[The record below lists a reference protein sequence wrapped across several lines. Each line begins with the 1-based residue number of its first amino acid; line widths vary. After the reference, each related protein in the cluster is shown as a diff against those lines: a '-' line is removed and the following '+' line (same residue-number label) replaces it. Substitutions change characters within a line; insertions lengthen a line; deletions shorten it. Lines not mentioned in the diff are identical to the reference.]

1 MTFINRNQII
11 LLLSF
16 IFLLGISYIL
26 SISFGENLAKEN
38 KVSKKNI
45 TDEAKLD
52 HVKKELDF
60 LQKTLMNYVQQK
72 EINTYLENLI
82 NINSKLWNIEDDI
95 RECERKKL
103 FDQTFIDLARSVYFT
118 NDERAKVKNDIN
130 KTFGS
135 ELVEVKSY
143 EEY

>member
-1 MTFINRNQII
+1 MLINTPISLGELVDKISILII
-11 LLLSF
+11 
-16 IFLLGISYIL
+16 
-26 SISFGENLAKEN
+26 KQ
-38 KVSKKNI
+38 KNI
-45 TDEAKLD
+45 TDETKLD

-60 LQKTLMNYVQQK
+60 LQKTLMNYVQQE
-72 EINTYLENLI
+72 EINNYLENLI

-103 FDQTFIDLARSVYFT
+103 FDQSFIDLARSVYFT

-143 EEY
+143 QEY

>member
-1 MTFINRNQII
+1 MLINTPISLGELVDKISILII
-11 LLLSF
+11 KL
-16 IFLLGISYIL
+16 
-26 SISFGENLAKEN
+26 
-38 KVSKKNI
+38 KNI
-45 TDEAKLD
+45 TDETKLD

-60 LQKTLMNYVQQK
+60 LQKTLMNYVQQE
-72 EINTYLENLI
+72 EINNYLENLI

-95 RECERKKL
+95 RECERKNL

-143 EEY
+143 EEF

>member
-1 MTFINRNQII
+1 MLINTPISLGELVDKISI
-11 LLLSF
+11 LM
-16 IFLLGISYIL
+16 I
-26 SISFGENLAKEN
+26 K
-38 KVSKKNI
+38 KKNI
-45 TDEAKLD
+45 SDSIKLQ
-52 HVKKELDF
+52 HVNKELEF
-60 LQKTLMNYVQQK
+60 LQKTLKKYISEDK
-72 EINTYLENLI
+72 INEFLLKLV
-82 NINSKLWNIEDDI
+82 NINSKLWDIEDDI

-103 FDQTFIDLARSVYFT
+103 FDQTFIDLATSVYFT

>member
-1 MTFINRNQII
+1 MLINTPISLGELVDKISILII
-11 LLLSF
+11 
-16 IFLLGISYIL
+16 
-26 SISFGENLAKEN
+26 KQ
-38 KVSKKNI
+38 KNI
-45 TDEAKLD
+45 TDETKLD

-60 LQKTLMNYVQQK
+60 LQKTLMNYVQQE
-72 EINTYLENLI
+72 EINNYLENLI
-82 NINSKLWNIEDDI
+82 NINSKLWDIEDDI

>member
-1 MTFINRNQII
+1 MLINTPISLGELVDKISILII
-11 LLLSF
+11 
-16 IFLLGISYIL
+16 
-26 SISFGENLAKEN
+26 KQ
-38 KVSKKNI
+38 KNI
-45 TDEAKLD
+45 TDETKLD

-60 LQKTLMNYVQQK
+60 LQKTLMNYVQQE
-72 EINTYLENLI
+72 EINDYLENLI

>member
-1 MTFINRNQII
+1 MLINTPISLGELVDKISI
-11 LLLSF
+11 LM
-16 IFLLGISYIL
+16 I
-26 SISFGENLAKEN
+26 K
-38 KVSKKNI
+38 KKNI
-45 TDEAKLD
+45 SDTIKLQ
-52 HVKKELDF
+52 HVNKELEF
-60 LQKTLMNYVQQK
+60 LQKTLKKYISEDK
-72 EINTYLENLI
+72 INEFLLKLV
-82 NINSKLWNIEDDI
+82 NINSKLWDIEDDI

-118 NDERAKVKNDIN
+118 NDKRAKVKNDIN

>member
-1 MTFINRNQII
+1 MLINTPISLGELVDKISI
-11 LLLSF
+11 LM
-16 IFLLGISYIL
+16 I
-26 SISFGENLAKEN
+26 K
-38 KVSKKNI
+38 KKNI
-45 TDEAKLD
+45 SDSIKLQ
-52 HVKKELDF
+52 HVNKELEF
-60 LQKTLMNYVQQK
+60 LQKTLKKYIAED
-72 EINTYLENLI
+72 EINEFLLKLV
-82 NINSKLWNIEDDI
+82 NINSKLWDIEDDI

>member
-1 MTFINRNQII
+1 MLINTPISLGELVDKISILII
-11 LLLSF
+11 
-16 IFLLGISYIL
+16 
-26 SISFGENLAKEN
+26 KQ
-38 KVSKKNI
+38 KNI
-45 TDEAKLD
+45 TDETKLD

-60 LQKTLMNYVQQK
+60 LQKTLMNYVQQE
-72 EINTYLENLI
+72 EINNYLENLI
-82 NINSKLWNIEDDI
+82 NINSKLWKIEDDI
-95 RECERKKL
+95 RECERNKL

-130 KTFGS
+130 KIFGS

>member
-1 MTFINRNQII
+1 MLINTPISLGELVDKISILII
-11 LLLSF
+11 
-16 IFLLGISYIL
+16 
-26 SISFGENLAKEN
+26 KQ
-38 KVSKKNI
+38 KNI
-45 TDEAKLD
+45 TDETKLD

-60 LQKTLMNYVQQK
+60 LQKTLMNYVQQE
-72 EINTYLENLI
+72 EINNYLENLI

-103 FDQTFIDLARSVYFT
+103 FDQSFIDLARSVYFT
-118 NDERAKVKNDIN
+118 NDERAKLKNDIN

>member
-1 MTFINRNQII
+1 MLINTPISLGELVDKISI
-11 LLLSF
+11 LM
-16 IFLLGISYIL
+16 I
-26 SISFGENLAKEN
+26 K
-38 KVSKKNI
+38 KKNI
-45 TDEAKLD
+45 SDSIKLQ
-52 HVKKELDF
+52 HVNKELEF
-60 LQKTLMNYVQQK
+60 LQKTLKKYISK
-72 EINTYLENLI
+72 DEINDFLLKLV
-82 NINSKLWNIEDDI
+82 NINSKLWDIEDDI

>member
-1 MTFINRNQII
+1 MLINTPISLGELVDKISILII
-11 LLLSF
+11 
-16 IFLLGISYIL
+16 
-26 SISFGENLAKEN
+26 KQ
-38 KVSKKNI
+38 KNI
-45 TDEAKLD
+45 TDETKLD

-60 LQKTLMNYVQQK
+60 LQKTLMNYVQQ
-72 EINTYLENLI
+72 EEVNNYLENLI

>member
-1 MTFINRNQII
+1 MIINTPISLGELVDKISI
-11 LLLSF
+11 LM
-16 IFLLGISYIL
+16 I
-26 SISFGENLAKEN
+26 K
-38 KVSKKNI
+38 KKNI
-45 TDEAKLD
+45 SDSIKLQ
-52 HVKKELDF
+52 HVNKELEF
-60 LQKTLMNYVQQK
+60 LQKTLKKYISEEQ
-72 EINTYLENLI
+72 INEFLLKLV
-82 NINSKLWNIEDDI
+82 NINSKLWDIEDDI

>member
-1 MTFINRNQII
+1 MLINTPISLGELVDKISILIIKQRNINN
-11 LLLSF
+11 
-16 IFLLGISYIL
+16 
-26 SISFGENLAKEN
+26 E
-38 KVSKKNI
+38 
-45 TDEAKLD
+45 TKLD

-60 LQKTLMNYVQQK
+60 LQKTLMNYVQQE
-72 EINTYLENLI
+72 EINNYLENLI

>member
-1 MTFINRNQII
+1 MLINTPISLGELVDKISILII
-11 LLLSF
+11 
-16 IFLLGISYIL
+16 
-26 SISFGENLAKEN
+26 KQ
-38 KVSKKNI
+38 KNI
-45 TDEAKLD
+45 TDETKLD

-60 LQKTLMNYVQQK
+60 LQKTLMNYVQQE
-72 EINTYLENLI
+72 EINNFLENLI

-103 FDQTFIDLARSVYFT
+103 FDQSFIDLARNVYFT

-130 KTFGS
+130 KRFDS

-143 EEY
+143 EKY

>member
-1 MTFINRNQII
+1 MLINTPISLGELVDKISI
-11 LLLSF
+11 LM
-16 IFLLGISYIL
+16 I
-26 SISFGENLAKEN
+26 K
-38 KVSKKNI
+38 KKNI
-45 TDEAKLD
+45 SDTIKLQ
-52 HVKKELDF
+52 HVNKELEF
-60 LQKTLMNYVQQK
+60 LQKTLKKYISEDK
-72 EINTYLENLI
+72 INEFLLKLV
-82 NINSKLWNIEDDI
+82 NINSKLWDIEDDI

>member
-1 MTFINRNQII
+1 MLINTPISLGELVDKISILII
-11 LLLSF
+11 
-16 IFLLGISYIL
+16 
-26 SISFGENLAKEN
+26 KQ
-38 KVSKKNI
+38 KNI
-45 TDEAKLD
+45 TDETKLD

-60 LQKTLMNYVQQK
+60 LQKTLMNYVQQE
-72 EINTYLENLI
+72 EINNYLENLI

-103 FDQTFIDLARSVYFT
+103 FDQSFIDLARSVYFT

-135 ELVEVKSY
+135 ELVLSLIHI
-143 EEY
+143 

>member
-1 MTFINRNQII
+1 MLINTPISLGELVDKISI
-11 LLLSF
+11 LM
-16 IFLLGISYIL
+16 I
-26 SISFGENLAKEN
+26 K
-38 KVSKKNI
+38 KKNI
-45 TDEAKLD
+45 SDSIKLQ
-52 HVKKELDF
+52 HVNKELEF
-60 LQKTLMNYVQQK
+60 LQITLNKYITEE
-72 EINTYLENLI
+72 EINEFLLKLV
-82 NINSKLWNIEDDI
+82 NINSKLWDIEDDI

>member
-1 MTFINRNQII
+1 MLINTPISLGELVDKISILII
-11 LLLSF
+11 
-16 IFLLGISYIL
+16 
-26 SISFGENLAKEN
+26 KQQ
-38 KVSKKNI
+38 NI
-45 TDEAKLD
+45 TDETKLD

-60 LQKTLMNYVQQK
+60 LQKTLMNYVQQE
-72 EINTYLENLI
+72 EINNYLENLI

>member
-1 MTFINRNQII
+1 MLINTPISLGELVDKISI
-11 LLLSF
+11 LT
-16 IFLLGISYIL
+16 I
-26 SISFGENLAKEN
+26 K
-38 KVSKKNI
+38 KKNI
-45 TDEAKLD
+45 SDSIKVQ
-52 HVKKELDF
+52 HVNKELEF
-60 LQKTLMNYVQQK
+60 LQKTLKKYISED
-72 EINTYLENLI
+72 EINEFLLKLV
-82 NINSKLWNIEDDI
+82 NINSKLWDIEDDI
-95 RECERKKL
+95 RECERKKS

>member
-1 MTFINRNQII
+1 MLINTPISLGELVDKISILII
-11 LLLSF
+11 
-16 IFLLGISYIL
+16 
-26 SISFGENLAKEN
+26 KQ
-38 KVSKKNI
+38 KNI
-45 TDEAKLD
+45 NDETKLD

-60 LQKTLMNYVQQK
+60 LQKTLINYVQQE
-72 EINTYLENLI
+72 EINNYLENLI

-103 FDQTFIDLARSVYFT
+103 FDQSFIDLARSVYFT

>member
-1 MTFINRNQII
+1 MLINTPISLGELVDKISILII
-11 LLLSF
+11 
-16 IFLLGISYIL
+16 
-26 SISFGENLAKEN
+26 K
-38 KVSKKNI
+38 KKNI
-45 TDEAKLD
+45 TDETKLD
-52 HVKKELDF
+52 HVNKELDF

-72 EINTYLENLI
+72 EINNYLENLI

-103 FDQTFIDLARSVYFT
+103 FDQSFINLARSVYFT

>member
-1 MTFINRNQII
+1 MLINTPISLGELVDKISILII
-11 LLLSF
+11 
-16 IFLLGISYIL
+16 
-26 SISFGENLAKEN
+26 KQ
-38 KVSKKNI
+38 KNI
-45 TDEAKLD
+45 TDETKLD

-60 LQKTLMNYVQQK
+60 LQKTLMNYVKQE
-72 EINTYLENLI
+72 EINNYLENLT

>member
-1 MTFINRNQII
+1 MLINTPISLGELVDKISILII
-11 LLLSF
+11 
-16 IFLLGISYIL
+16 
-26 SISFGENLAKEN
+26 KQ
-38 KVSKKNI
+38 KNI
-45 TDEAKLD
+45 TDETKLD

-60 LQKTLMNYVQQK
+60 LQKTLMNYVQQE

-118 NDERAKVKNDIN
+118 NDERAKVKNDVN
-130 KTFGS
+130 KIFGS

>member
-1 MTFINRNQII
+1 MI
-11 LLLSF
+11 
-16 IFLLGISYIL
+16 
-26 SISFGENLAKEN
+26 K
-38 KVSKKNI
+38 KKNI
-45 TDEAKLD
+45 SDSIKLQ
-52 HVKKELDF
+52 HVNKELEF
-60 LQKTLMNYVQQK
+60 LQKTLKKYISDD
-72 EINTYLENLI
+72 EINEFLLKLV
-82 NINSKLWNIEDDI
+82 NINSKLWDIEDDI

>member
-1 MTFINRNQII
+1 MLINTPISLGELVDKISI
-11 LLLSF
+11 LM
-16 IFLLGISYIL
+16 I
-26 SISFGENLAKEN
+26 K
-38 KVSKKNI
+38 KKNI
-45 TDEAKLD
+45 ADTIKLQ
-52 HVKKELDF
+52 HVKKELEF
-60 LQKTLMNYVQQK
+60 LQKTLKKYISEDK
-72 EINTYLENLI
+72 INEFLI
-82 NINSKLWNIEDDI
+82 KLVNINSKLWDIEDDI

>member
-1 MTFINRNQII
+1 MLINTPISLGELVDKISILII
-11 LLLSF
+11 
-16 IFLLGISYIL
+16 
-26 SISFGENLAKEN
+26 KQ
-38 KVSKKNI
+38 KNI
-45 TDEAKLD
+45 TEETKLD

-60 LQKTLMNYVQQK
+60 LQKTLMNYVQQE
-72 EINTYLENLI
+72 EINNYLENLI

-130 KTFGS
+130 KIFGS

-143 EEY
+143 KEY